1 MALYIAPYREGRRL
15 MNEAIP
21 IDGREIFIKDL
32 WQLTLSCCRNDEWP
46 EYRKFLSN
54 NYTNIT
60 RTMKLHCHD
69 NDTNKYSLDLTG
81 IRDQSTINNSDV
93 VAPMYIN
100 GGKKENKVLPYDD
113 DNKITFVLV
122 EGSVLIFRPPLQ
134 YRNEQWM
141 RNLEYRVVAADADAG
156 ADDLV
161 EEEVVPVVADADD
174 GVKEAEEEE
183 LEVEEAEVVVVA
195 DDGVKAAGAQSV
207 SLCHTVTVICM
218 ICPPTLVESL

>member
-1 MALYIAPYREGRRL
+1 MSLCFVPIRDDKRL

-46 EYRKFLSN
+46 EHRKFLSKFS
-54 NYTNIT
+54 NIP
-60 RTMKLHCHD
+60 RYMKLRCHD
-69 NDTNKYSLDLTG
+69 IDTNEYLLDLTG
-81 IRDQSTINNSDV
+81 VRDQSTINNSNV

-134 YRNEQWM
+134 CRKGKWM
-141 RNLEYRVVAADADAG
+141 RNLEYRVVAAG
-156 ADDLV
+156 ADDVV
-161 EEEVVPVVADADD
+161 EEEEAAAEVVPVVDADADIDADDEAEVVPVVVVDADADD
-174 GVKEAEEEE
+174 GVKEAEEQ
-183 LEVEEAEVVVVA
+183 LVR
-195 DDGVKAAGAQSV
+195 
-207 SLCHTVTVICM
+207 LCHTVTVICM
-218 ICPPTLVESL
+218 ICPPTLVTNSE

>member
-1 MALYIAPYREGRRL
+1 MAYVLVPIRDGKRL
-15 MNEAIP
+15 MNDAIP
-21 IDGREIFIKDL
+21 IDGKEIFIKDL

-100 GGKKENKVLPYDD
+100 GGKKENKIAPEEKFTVQ
-113 DNKITFVLV
+113 
-122 EGSVLIFRPPLQ
+122 EGDVLIFRPPLQ
-134 YRNEQWM
+134 HRKGKWM
-141 RNLEYRVVAADADAG
+141 RNLEYRVVAADADADA
-156 ADDLV
+156 ADDVV
-161 EEEVVPVVADADD
+161 EEEEAGVVVVADAADD
-174 GVKEAEEEE
+174 VVE
-183 LEVEEAEVVVVA
+183 EVEEAEVVVDA
-195 DDGVKAAGAQSV
+195 DDGDEEAVEEEGEQSV
-207 SLCHTVTVICM
+207 SF
-218 ICPPTLVESL
+218 P

>member
-1 MALYIAPYREGRRL
+1 MAFVLVPIRDGKRL
-15 MNEAIP
+15 MNDAIP
-21 IDGREIFIKDL
+21 IDGKEIFIKDL

-100 GGKKENKVLPYDD
+100 GGRKENKIAPEEKFTVQ
-113 DNKITFVLV
+113 
-122 EGSVLIFRPPLQ
+122 EGDVLIFRPPLQ
-134 YRNEQWM
+134 HRKGKWM

>member
-1 MALYIAPYREGRRL
+1 
-15 MNEAIP
+15 MNDAIP
-21 IDGREIFIKDL
+21 IDGKEIFIKDL

-134 YRNEQWM
+134 CRKGKWM
-141 RNLEYRVVAADADAG
+141 RNLEYRVVAAG
-156 ADDLV
+156 ADDVV
-161 EEEVVPVVADADD
+161 EEEEAAAEVVPVVDADADADIDADDEAEVVPVVVVDADADD
-174 GVKEAEEEE
+174 GVKEAEEQ
-183 LEVEEAEVVVVA
+183 LVR
-195 DDGVKAAGAQSV
+195 
-207 SLCHTVTVICM
+207 LCHIVTVICM
-218 ICPPTLVESL
+218 TCPPTLFTNSE